1 VTLRQAQNVEL
12 AKQNDTPVHVTLPNG
27 SQYDQAGTL
36 DFSDVAVN
44 PTTGAVNLRAIVP
57 NPKHQLLPGMYV
69 TLKVTLGQQSNVYL
83 IPQEAL
89 QRDTVGAY
97 ALVVGPQ
104 GKVLRKNVT
113 AAESH
118 GNDWIVT
125 SGLEPGDQVIVSGL
139 QVAREGG
146 QAKGVP
152 RQSAP
157 PTVSPSRAGNTSAT
171 AASIASRNP

>member
-1 VTLRQAQNVEL
+1 LAQ
-12 AKQNDTPVHVTLPNG
+12 QNDTPVHITLPNG
-27 SQYDQAGTL
+27 RAYDQAGTL

-44 PTTGAVNLRAIVP
+44 PTTGAVSLRAVVP

-69 TLKVTLGQQSNVYL
+69 TLKVTLGQQRGVYL
-83 IPQEAL
+83 IPQEAV

-97 ALVVGPQ
+97 ALVVGPE
-104 GKVLRKNVT
+104 GKVLRKNVN
-113 AAESH
+113 ASDSY

-157 PTVSPSRAGNTSAT
+157 PTASPSRAGNST
-171 AASIASRNP
+171 AAGARIAGRNP